1 MVEII
6 EQRHEREIVIAR
18 KWRTSRQADT
28 YRKGLTALVW
38 LKESLWYG
46 TQLMSILEQY

>member
-1 MVEII
+1 MTRGNMLRAKSTLSRMVEII

-28 YRKGLTALVW
+28 YRKGL
-38 LKESLWYG
+38 
-46 TQLMSILEQY
+46 